1 MPKKNL
7 VLISIGLILVLII
20 TYYNYAKPILFEKT
34 YDGIMYSTE
43 NKFEKKTKISLKG
56 DIYRNGFQE
65 DVFQGDLIVDN
76 NIKHKIKMEKQNGK
90 FMGVLT
96 AINSN
101 GNTVIIGSIQTSSDL
116 SMIWFN
122 LKELDDKYNSKLYV
136 SAPANNMQE
145 GNNIA
150 EKILKGK

>member
-65 DVFQGDLIVDN
+65 DLFQGDLIVDN
-76 NIKHKIKMEKQNGK
+76 IKHNIKMKKQNGK

-96 AINSN
+96 SINSN
-101 GNTVIIGSIQTSSDL
+101 GNTLTIGSIQTSSDL
-116 SMIWFN
+116 SMIWLN
-122 LKELDDKYNSKLYV
+122 LKELDDKYNLKLYV

-150 EKILKGK
+150 EKILIGK